1 MKNIIILGAG
11 FGGLRVAIEL
21 ARQRSQLEDYKIILI
36 DKNLYHTFTPLV
48 YEVATGY
55 FEHES
60 WREELALS
68 RGAEITV
75 SKIVE
80 IACRDCVQLIV
91 GEVSK
96 IDLVAK
102 KVTLNGNRELD
113 YQYLVL
119 GLGAHS
125 DYFGIPGL
133 PEHSTA
139 LKDIDSA
146 VLIREKIHEFIEKK
160 VSGRATQLQILVGG
174 GGSTGVE
181 FSAELAFYFQH
192 VTRDKKL
199 RSGDYE
205 ITLIEA
211 GPRLVPFAPVGASK
225 LAYDRLTSLGVKVL
239 LDTCIK
245 QVIDGELVVTPRPL
259 KSGESPDALLCSIA
273 PGQEK
278 NFSYDLLIWAGG
290 IRGASLLKDSGFI
303 VDAKGRAAID
313 EYCAVKERS
322 GIYALGDCAVYT
334 DLASGKPAPWLA
346 QSAIEQGKI
355 CASKILSDI
364 AGTSARA
371 YKLHPY
377 PTVLPMG
384 GKNALFVYKNFY
396 GLGFWGWL
404 LHEAAALRYFVSVLR
419 LKEGLK
425 LWLRGAWVYSKND

>member
-1 MKNIIILGAG
+1 MKNIVILGAG

-21 ARQRSQLEDYKIILI
+21 ARQRSQLKDYKIILI
-36 DKNLYHTFTPLV
+36 DKNLHHTFTPLV

-60 WREELALS
+60 WREELALA
-68 RGAEITV
+68 RGAEITI

-80 IACRDCVQLIV
+80 TACHDCVRLVV
-91 GEVSK
+91 GEVNK
-96 IDLVAK
+96 IDLAAK
-102 KVTLNGNRELD
+102 KVLVNQSRELT
-113 YQYLVL
+113 YEYLVL
-119 GLGAHS
+119 GLGAES
-125 DYFGIPGL
+125 DYFGISGL
-133 PEHSTA
+133 REHSTA

-146 VLIREKIHEFIEKK
+146 VLIREKIHDFIEKK
-160 VSGRATQLQILVGG
+160 VGGRATQLQILVGG
-174 GGSTGVE
+174 GGATGVE
-181 FSAELAFYFQH
+181 FSAELAYYFQH
-192 VTRDKKL
+192 ITRDKKL

-211 GPRLVPFAPVGASK
+211 GSRLIPFAPLGASK

-259 KSGESPDALLCSIA
+259 RSGESPDALLCSIA

-278 NFSYDLLIWAGG
+278 KFSYDLSVWAGG
-290 IRGASLLKDSGFI
+290 IRGASLLKDSGFA
-303 VDAKGRAAID
+303 VDAKGRIAIN
-313 EYCAVKERS
+313 EYCATKNTPGV
-322 GIYALGDCAVYT
+322 YALGDCAAYI
-334 DLASGKPAPWLA
+334 DPSSNKPAPWLA

-364 AGTSARA
+364 AGTSARV

-396 GLGFWGWL
+396 ANGFWGWL

-425 LWLRGAWVYSKND
+425 LWLRGAWAYSKND